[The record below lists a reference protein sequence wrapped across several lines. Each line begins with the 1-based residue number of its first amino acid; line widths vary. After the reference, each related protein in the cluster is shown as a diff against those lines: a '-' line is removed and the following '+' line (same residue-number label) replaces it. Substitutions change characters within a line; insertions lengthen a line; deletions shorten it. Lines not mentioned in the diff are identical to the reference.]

1 MDVAE
6 ATSTVA
12 GTPSSR
18 MDCTVLPPPRRLVPS
33 EGGVKEGEE
42 AGSNNEVKKTKLFSE
57 SMTTHYSLVH
67 WLASL
72 INIFIGAIN

>member
-1 MDVAE
+1 MMDVAE

-33 EGGVKEGEE
+33 EGGVKEEEE
-42 AGSNNEVKKTKLFSE
+42 AGI
-57 SMTTHYSLVH
+57 MR
-67 WLASL
+67 
-72 INIFIGAIN
+72 